1 MGQLAQKKAERPTRI
16 FGANIEKNPKEECK
30 VVMTRS
36 RMAIQADES
45 RVEQKV
51 EGYKQQLATKPA
63 LEPVS
68 NLIKLE
74 EVVED
79 EDDQ

>member
-1 MGQLAQKKAERPTRI
+1 
-16 FGANIEKNPKEECK
+16 
-30 VVMTRS
+30 
-36 RMAIQADES
+36 MAIQADES